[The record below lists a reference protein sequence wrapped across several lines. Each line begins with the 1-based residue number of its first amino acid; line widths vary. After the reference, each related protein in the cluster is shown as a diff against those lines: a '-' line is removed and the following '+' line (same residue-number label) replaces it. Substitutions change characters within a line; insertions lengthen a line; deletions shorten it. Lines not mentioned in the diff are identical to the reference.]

1 MEKLAE
7 NIWVAEGDIVDF
19 HGFPYPTRSVIV
31 RLASGALWCWSPV
44 ALTPALKTAIDR
56 IGRPM
61 HLVSPNKIHH
71 IYLQDWKAVWPDA
84 ALWGPASTIRKRPDL
99 TFEAPL
105 ENEPPAAWEGAIDQ
119 IWFDG
124 SPVMDEIVFLHQP
137 SQTAILADLSENFS
151 EAFVRRYWKGWK
163 RWIAKPWGIT
173 EGKGQAP
180 LEWRLSFIRRKATR
194 AARDRLL
201 AWNPRQV
208 VMAHGE
214 IQRENGLAFLKRS
227 FAWLH

>member
-151 EAFVRRYWKGWK
+151 EAFIRRYWKGWK

>member
-1 MEKLAE
+1 MAKLAE

-71 IYLQDWKAVWPDA
+71 LYLQDWKAGWPDA

>member
-124 SPVMDEIVFLHQP
+124 SPVMDEIVFLHRP

>member
-56 IGRPM
+56 IGRPL

-137 SQTAILADLSENFS
+137 SQTAIRADLSENFS

>member
-105 ENEPPAAWEGAIDQ
+105 ENEPSAAWEGAIDQ

>member
-201 AWNPRQV
+201 AWNPRRV

>member
-56 IGRPM
+56 IGRPL

>member
-56 IGRPM
+56 IGRPL

-99 TFEAPL
+99 TL
-105 ENEPPAAWEGAIDQ
+105 RRRWKMNRPPPGR
-119 IWFDG
+119 G
-124 SPVMDEIVFLHQP
+124 
-137 SQTAILADLSENFS
+137 
-151 EAFVRRYWKGWK
+151 R
-163 RWIAKPWGIT
+163 
-173 EGKGQAP
+173 
-180 LEWRLSFIRRKATR
+180 
-194 AARDRLL
+194 
-201 AWNPRQV
+201 
-208 VMAHGE
+208 
-214 IQRENGLAFLKRS
+214 
-227 FAWLH
+227 